1 MNPSRL
7 RIHLLAPVALAC
19 MLAGC
24 GPSVEKSIAFQ
35 EQVSRTDSVEESLKD
50 LSRQLSMLDTEF
62 QQVSRMVAEGQG
74 GAGGADSNATKA
86 LEARVLRLEQAF
98 QESQKTLTA
107 IQNALEEGKGVRIA
121 SAARVAA
128 APPAEPA
135 QQPQE
140 VNEQVTTAKLKV
152 VGKGSS
158 RAVAA
163 PAPAPSRPAAQP
175 AARSAAQPRPAVRVE
190 QPEPREAA
198 RRSGIYHKVTQG
210 QSIDQIASHYKTSV
224 GAIRQANHLPERA
237 RLIAGQQIFVPTGR

>member
-175 AARSAAQPRPAVRVE
+175 RPAVRVE

-210 QSIDQIASHYKTSV
+210 QSIDQIASRYKTSV

>member
-175 AARSAAQPRPAVRVE
+175 RPAVRVE